1 MCKSCTLHHRFM
13 MVIFNEVWLSAF
25 GLRQW
30 PHSLS
35 FLVASVRCRCHV
47 GSARASR
54 IGGVFS
60 GCQNPQC
67 SKSNEVAIQVGPSL
81 HRGKG
86 KGGKTKAFAKKVPP
100 GVERRKRSRERTP
113 SWPACKMLKLAS
125 LQDAEVGQG
134 WTDNKDIIDHLKH
147 DPYFVQGEADNKDV
161 DVGQG
166 SADNQDA
173 DVGQGSAGEQDA
185 DVGQGSADKSKANK
199 AKKKMKK
206 KKQEDDV
213 SKKPKKRIQ
222 KAKR

>member
-1 MCKSCTLHHRFM
+1 MEGAVFVTFIVFWWPQCDAGAMLGVQGLH
-13 MVIFNEVWLSAF
+13 VLA
-25 GLRQW
+25 
-30 PHSLS
+30 
-35 FLVASVRCRCHV
+35 A
-47 GSARASR
+47 
-54 IGGVFS
+54 FS

-67 SKSNEVAIQVGPSL
+67 SQSNEVAIQVGPSL

-173 DVGQGSAGEQDA
+173 DVGQGSA
-185 DVGQGSADKSKANK
+185 DKSKANK
-199 AKKKMKK
+199 AKKKKK
-206 KKQEDDV
+206 KKKEEDDL
-213 SKKPKKRIQ
+213 SKKPKNEFRRPSAEGGILQ
-222 KAKR
+222 S

>member
-1 MCKSCTLHHRFM
+1 MPVPCWECKGFTYWR
-13 MVIFNEVWLSAF
+13 
-25 GLRQW
+25 R
-30 PHSLS
+30 
-35 FLVASVRCRCHV
+35 
-47 GSARASR
+47 
-54 IGGVFS
+54 FS

-166 SADNQDA
+166 SADNQDV
-173 DVGQGSAGEQDA
+173 DVGQGSAGKQDA
-185 DVGQGSADKSKANK
+185 DVGQGSADIVKKRRPKKKN
-199 AKKKMKK
+199 AKKRKRRPSAE
-206 KKQEDDV
+206 EDAV
-213 SKKPKKRIQ
+213 PKKPKKEFRRPSTEGGILQ
-222 KAKR
+222 S